1 MPEKVYL
8 PPEIEKYYDK
18 WKKDP
23 QSRVF
28 AQLADAYRK
37 NGMLDEAIEVCLEGL
52 KVHPSYSS
60 ARMVLVRAYQEKGL
74 DGEAGNELTEIIRN
88 DPDNM
93 LAHRMLADLSYKE
106 GRLEEAIEQYHK
118 VLSLTPLD
126 REIRTIL
133 EKAEANL
140 AEAPTPSES
149 AETESDQG
157 QEEGSRWEI
166 PGSSFEMEG
175 VELGAEEGKEP
186 GTVPLG
192 PTEKQEREDAFLTET
207 IADLYLKQG
216 LREKAVEIFSKM
228 LDADPGNSHIQE
240 RLREAAL
247 PREEG
252 LTPEGQ
258 MDLEVRTEGPAAV
271 ETVVPES
278 PGMEQSPSLDLLE
291 PEAVL
296 TRPDEGVEEGV
307 AQEPPGPAVDLGM
320 LDEGPAVGSP
330 PAEVVSIRPEEGT
343 REGVTAEPP
352 GLAVD
357 LGMLELMDEGSPSV
371 PEGKEPAQI
380 LSRWLEAIQKGRGS
394 VDRPWNS
401 GSD

>member
-1 MPEKVYL
+1 
-8 PPEIEKYYDK
+8 
-18 WKKDP
+18 
-23 QSRVF
+23 
-28 AQLADAYRK
+28 
-37 NGMLDEAIEVCLEGL
+37 MLDEAIEVCLEGL

-60 ARMVLVRAYQEKGL
+60 ARMVLARAYQEKGL
-74 DGEAGNELTEIIRN
+74 DSEAGDELAEIIKN

-140 AEAPTPSES
+140 VEASTPSET
-149 AETESDQG
+149 AETESDRS
-157 QEEGSRWEI
+157 QEKGSRWEM
-166 PGSSFEMEG
+166 PGSSLEMEEF
-175 VELGAEEGKEP
+175 ELGTEGEKEP

-192 PTEKQEREDAFLTET
+192 PTETQEQEDAFLTET

-228 LDADPGNSHIQE
+228 LAADPGNSHIQE

-247 PREEG
+247 LREEG
-252 LTPEGQ
+252 LTPKGQ
-258 MDLEVRTEGPAAV
+258 IDLEVKTEGPAAV
-271 ETVVPES
+271 ETVIPES
-278 PGMEQSPSLDLLE
+278 AGMEQNPSLDLLE

-307 AQEPPGPAVDLGM
+307 AQELHGPVIDLGM
-320 LDEGPAVGSP
+320 LDEGPAMASL
-330 PAEVVSIRPEEGT
+330 PAEVVSIPPEAGMI
-343 REGVTAEPP
+343 EGVTQELP
-352 GLAVD
+352 GPAID
-357 LGMLELMDEGSPSV
+357 LGMLEVRDEESPSV
-371 PEGKEPAQI
+371 PGGKEPAEI

-394 VDRPWNS
+394 VDRAWNS